1 MPYTNAITSPVS
13 RLRFEFDYR
22 RVKTNIYLPN
32 GNHRLNNLIASYS
45 FDTALL
51 PEENYVVALE
61 KLAEDL
67 SEYRGRWVFSHGGD
81 ALSSLDTSVEDAIAI
96 RYA

>member
-1 MPYTNAITSPVS
+1 MPYTTAITSPVS

-22 RVKTNIYLPN
+22 RVKTNIYLPD
-32 GNHRLNNLIASYS
+32 GGMIASYS

-51 PEENYVVALE
+51 PEENYVIALE
-61 KLAEDL
+61 ALAEDL

>member
-1 MPYTNAITSPVS
+1 MPYTTATTSPVS

-22 RVKTNIYLPN
+22 RVKTNIYLPD
-32 GNHRLNNLIASYS
+32 GSMIASYS

-51 PEENYVVALE
+51 PEENYVIALE
-61 KLAEDL
+61 ALAEDL